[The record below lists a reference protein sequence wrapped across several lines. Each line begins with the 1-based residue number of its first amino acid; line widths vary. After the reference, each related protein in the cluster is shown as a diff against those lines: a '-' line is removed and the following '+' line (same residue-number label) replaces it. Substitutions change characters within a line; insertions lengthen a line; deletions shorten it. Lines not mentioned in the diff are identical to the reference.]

1 MKINEKGFM
10 LLSAVFLTLIVSFVA
25 MMTLQT
31 MTRAKNS
38 DASLQLQAIN
48 LANEQFALLE
58 SGSDKEIPAEDLIN
72 YGLYYEGQ
80 DDEDNENYK
89 PPTVFEVNTTLEK
102 KFEPTPENPNV
113 TLYEYKV
120 TVTWNNESL
129 EFKKV
134 IRQPKRLRAD

>member
-1 MKINEKGFM
+1 M
-10 LLSAVFLTLIVSFVA
+10 LLSAIFLTLIVSFVA

-58 SGSDKEIPAEDLIN
+58 SGSDKEIPVEDLIN

-80 DDEDNENYK
+80 DDEDNEDYK

-102 KFEPTPENPNV
+102 IFEPTPENPNV

-120 TVTWNNESL
+120 TVTWNNEIL

-134 IRQPKRLRAD
+134 IRQPKRIRAD

>member
-10 LLSAVFLTLIVSFVA
+10 LLSAIFLTLIVSFVA

-31 MTRAKNS
+31 TTRSKNS

-58 SGSDKEIPAEDLIN
+58 SGSDKEIPVEDLIN

-80 DDEDNENYK
+80 DDEDNEDYK
-89 PPTVFEVNTTLEK
+89 PPTVFEVNTTLES
-102 KFEPTPENPNV
+102 NV
-113 TLYEYKV
+113 GNLYEYKV

-134 IRQPKRLRAD
+134 IRREE

>member
-80 DDEDNENYK
+80 DDEDNEDYK
-89 PPTVFEVNTTLEK
+89 PPTVFEVKTTLES
-102 KFEPTPENPNV
+102 NDGN
-113 TLYEYKV
+113 LYEYKV

-134 IRQPKRLRAD
+134 IRREE